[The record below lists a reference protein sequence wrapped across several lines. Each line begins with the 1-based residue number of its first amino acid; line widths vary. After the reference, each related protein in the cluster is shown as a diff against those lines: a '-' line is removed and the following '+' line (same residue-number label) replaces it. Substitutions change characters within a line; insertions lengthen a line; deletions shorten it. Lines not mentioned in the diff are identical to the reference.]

1 MCFRKKVKQEE
12 PVSQP
17 QEETRQP
24 EPRPV
29 KIVYSKVQDGIIP
42 AARPSQHV
50 QLTPVVAPVTIV
62 PYMSQDAP
70 LVVYADDDEEE

>member
-1 MCFRKKVKQEE
+1 MCFRKKVKET
-12 PVSQP
+12 PAPQP

-29 KIVYSKVQDGIIP
+29 KVVYSKVQDGIIP

-62 PYMSQDAP
+62 PYMSQEAP
-70 LVVYADDDEEE
+70 LVVYADDEEE